1 VIIKL
6 CIKHQILA
14 VLKPNFGRILF
25 AFLFLVL
32 ASVYPKNSVAQTT
45 YLPHYTS
52 KNGLASNNCYYILQD
67 KKGFIWIATDNG
79 LSRFDGTNFQN
90 FTIEDGLPDTQIL
103 QMKEDKEG
111 RLWFFALNGQLSY
124 LKEGKFYNQDND
136 EQIHIPKSK

>member
-6 CIKHQILA
+6 GKKVLLFTEKAILK
-14 VLKPNFGRILF
+14 LNFSRSFI
-25 AFLFLVL
+25 AFLFWLIIFS
-32 ASVYPKNSVAQTT
+32 APKNLLAQTT
-45 YLPHYTS
+45 YLPHYNT

-124 LKEGKFYNQDND
+124 LKEGKFTTRIMTNCL
-136 EQIHIPKSK
+136 KS